1 MEKLTMN
8 KLTALRD
15 TFDPII
21 EEAAKKAELRYI
33 RMKGKKDFDAPTVY
47 HIEEVNEDSIL
58 FHTENR
64 YGYSEGFLLT
74 FDQLLMDEEAY
85 LTTVDAEIQ
94 RKKEQDAEWE
104 AKKKAKNEAADLK
117 KLAELEAKY
126 RTPNNE
132 AK

>member
-21 EEAAKKAELRYI
+21 EEAGRKAELRYN
-33 RMKGKKDFDAPTVY
+33 RMKGKKDFDVPTVY

-64 YGYSEGFLLT
+64 YGRSEGLLLT
-74 FDQLLMDEEAY
+74 FDQLLMDDEAF
-85 LTTVDAEIQ
+85 LLTVDAEIQ
-94 RKKEQDAEWE
+94 RKKEHIEE
-104 AKKKAKNEAADLK
+104 LKAKRQAKIEAEDLK

-126 RTPNNE
+126 RNTGE
-132 AK
+132 KAK